1 MRLFCFGWKIMKK
14 IVLMLISA
22 FLLSACASDL
32 VKRPSISVKNA
43 EVSKVSFRESTA
55 VFTVQVDNPN
65 SFPIYISGV
74 DYGLRLNG
82 RSVADGSYNS
92 STKISAGQSKKL
104 EMPVKL
110 RLADLF
116 SMIPTFLRE
125 RRVQY
130 SLDGRVKTPFIHLPF
145 HRDGGVGV
153 DN

>member
-1 MRLFCFGWKIMKK
+1 MKK
-14 IVLMLISA
+14 FFLILVSA
-22 FLLSACASDL
+22 LLLSACSSDF
-32 VKRPSISVKNA
+32 VKKPTISVKNA

-74 DYGLRLNG
+74 DYGLKLNG
-82 RSVADGSYNS
+82 RSVAGGSYDS

-125 RRVQY
+125 RHVKY
-130 SLDGRVKTPFIHLPF
+130 SLDGKIKTPFIHLPF